1 MKSLAAAVT
10 VLGPFLRPPRY
21 PSPLPEFL
29 RQRQGFLTR
38 LLTLGFAV
46 YALSLLATLLLA
58 GSLSDRAD
66 RPPVLLA
73 ACLLQAAAR
82 IVFLPPGACGG
93 LSVPGYSV
101 LDFE

>member
-82 IVFLPPGACGG
+82 IVFLAAGSVWWIVGAR
-93 LSVPGYSV
+93 L
-101 LDFE
+101 LRT

>member
-29 RQRQGFLTR
+29 RQRQGFPTR
-38 LLTLGFAV
+38 LLTLAFAV

-58 GSLSDRAD
+58 GSLSDRAG

-73 ACLLQAAAR
+73 ACLLQAAAH
-82 IVFLPPGACGG
+82 IVFLAAGSVWWIVGARRA
-93 LSVPGYSV
+93 V
-101 LDFE
+101 LDLE